1 MKNIQ
6 IGKRLGLGFGLLLL
20 LLLLVSAF
28 SLERMSQLQNKL
40 NGIVYGNDIKLNL
53 ATSMLDAVNDE
64 AIFLR
69 NLVLQT
75 DRQQMEADV
84 QRIRQAEQEYRDAA
98 AKLAGMLAAVDA
110 RENAVFGA
118 IAASEGV
125 VRPLFVRVEHAS
137 LDEDKAAAVELLLHE
152 VRQAQKK
159 WRDGLKALVALEMEK
174 SNAAVADVD
183 QAYRSTRQTLFGIVA
198 AAVLL
203 SLAVV
208 VFMARSITVP
218 LTGAVTIAREVAQG
232 NLAVSIPVDSRDE
245 TGQLL
250 RSLKDMTSGLFQ
262 IVGRVRGGADAISTA
277 SGQIVSGNLDLSS
290 RTEQQAGALEEA
302 ASAME
307 QLTATVQQN
316 AGHAL
321 QARQLA
327 SFAAEAAVTGG
338 RLVGEVVETMSTI
351 SASAQKIA
359 GITAVID
366 GIAFQTNML
375 ALNAAVEAARAGEQG
390 RGFAVVAGEVRNL
403 AQRSAAAARE
413 IKVLIGSS
421 VERVDAGSKLVREA
435 GINMGDIIS
444 RIDSVSAIVGDI
456 ALASQ
461 EQSEGIAQIHTTISQ
476 LDLVTQ
482 QNAGLVEEAAAAAQS
497 LLEQALDLRRLVSV
511 FRLEVAAPPL
521 TLLAAV

>member
-1 MKNIQ
+1 
-6 IGKRLGLGFGLLLL
+6 
-20 LLLLVSAF
+20 V
-28 SLERMSQLQNKL
+28 
-40 NGIVYGNDIKLNL
+40 
-53 ATSMLDAVNDE
+53 
-64 AIFLR
+64 
-69 NLVLQT
+69 
-75 DRQQMEADV
+75 
-84 QRIRQAEQEYRDAA
+84 
-98 AKLAGMLAAVDA
+98 
-110 RENAVFGA
+110 
-118 IAASEGV
+118 
-125 VRPLFVRVEHAS
+125 
-137 LDEDKAAAVELLLHE
+137 
-152 VRQAQKK
+152 
-159 WRDGLKALVALEMEK
+159 
-174 SNAAVADVD
+174 
-183 QAYRSTRQTLFGIVA
+183 
-198 AAVLL
+198 
-203 SLAVV
+203 
-208 VFMARSITVP
+208 
-218 LTGAVTIAREVAQG
+218 
-232 NLAVSIPVDSRDE
+232 
-245 TGQLL
+245 
-250 RSLKDMTSGLFQ
+250 
-262 IVGRVRGGADAISTA
+262 
-277 SGQIVSGNLDLSS
+277 
-290 RTEQQAGALEEA
+290 
-302 ASAME
+302 
-307 QLTATVQQN
+307 TVQQN